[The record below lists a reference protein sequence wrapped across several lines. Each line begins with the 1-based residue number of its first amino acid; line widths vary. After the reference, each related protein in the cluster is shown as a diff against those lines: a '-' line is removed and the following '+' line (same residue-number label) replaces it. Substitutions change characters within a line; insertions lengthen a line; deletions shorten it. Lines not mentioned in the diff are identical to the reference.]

1 MKIEDT
7 PTIYINL
14 EKRLDRK
21 INILTELNKI
31 EITNPF
37 RFNAIEMKNGAI
49 GCSLSHIKCLELA
62 IKNNYEHVLICEDDI
77 SILEPEL
84 FKNNVNQF
92 LNSNIEWDVVLI
104 AGNNMLPYK
113 PINNFCIQIYNCLT
127 TTGYIVKKHYLKT
140 LLNNFKT
147 GVMNLMK
154 NENES
159 SFKIDKYWLKL
170 QQNDKWFMIIP
181 PTIIQKEDYSDI
193 ENKVTNFRK
202 YMLDY
207 NKVVK

>member
-1 MKIEDT
+1 MKIEDI

-31 EITNPF
+31 GMTNSL

-62 IKNNYEHVLICEDDI
+62 IKNNYEYVLICEDDI

-84 FKNNVNQF
+84 FKNNVNEF
-92 LNSNIEWDVVLI
+92 LNSNINWDVVLI

-113 PINNFCIQIYNCLT
+113 PINDFCIQIYNCLT
-127 TTGYIVKKHYLKT
+127 TTGYIVKNHYLKI
-140 LLNNFKT
+140 LLNNFKI

-154 NENES
+154 NENDP

>member
-1 MKIEDT
+1 MKIEDI

-31 EITNPF
+31 GINNPT
-37 RFNAIEMKNGAI
+37 RFNAIEMKNGAV
-49 GCSLSHIKCLELA
+49 GCSLSHIKCLEIA
-62 IKNNYEHVLICEDDI
+62 IKHDYEYIMICEDDI
-77 SILEPEL
+77 SILNPEL
-84 FKNNVNQF
+84 FIENSNKF
-92 LNSNIEWDVVLI
+92 LNSNISWDVVLI

-113 PINNFCIQIYNCLT
+113 PLTDYCIQIFNCLT
-127 TTGYIVKKHYLKT
+127 TTGYIVKKHYFKT
-140 LLNNFKT
+140 LLNNYKT

-154 NENES
+154 NDNDI

-181 PTIIQKEDYSDI
+181 PTIIQREDYSDI